1 MNLNTFNH
9 IDYIY
14 LGLLFIFTVFF
25 SIQGATRS
33 INYSLKIILSISL
46 PFIFYK
52 RSLNFFLESLNSQYL
67 NNIASK
73 NFIFLEIIMFVCLF
87 LLVYFVYSLIEKAIN
102 IKSPS
107 QLEFK
112 IIDIVVGGLYGLLI
126 FSILFYLSY
135 SLIFKNHIKGNN
147 IIYNYNI
154 SFYENILN
162 KEKVDLNTPTKHN
175 KNSPTKDN
183 KKNAQEKLY

>member
-1 MNLNTFNH
+1 MSLNTFNYV
-9 IDYIY
+9 DYIY
-14 LGLLFIFTVFF
+14 LGTLFIFITFF

-67 NNIASK
+67 NNLAK
-73 NFIFLEIIMFVCLF
+73 ENLIFLEIIMFVCLF

-107 QLEFK
+107 KLEFK
-112 IIDIVVGGLYGLLI
+112 IIDIIFGGLYGLFL

-135 SLIFKNHIKGNN
+135 SLVFKNHIIGNN
-147 IIYNYNI
+147 FIYHYNI
-154 SFYENILN
+154 SFYENFLKKEGVNLN
-162 KEKVDLNTPTKHN
+162 SPKKNN
-175 KNSPTKDN
+175 KNMPTKDN

>member
-1 MNLNTFNH
+1 MNLNTFNYV
-9 IDYIY
+9 DYIY
-14 LGLLFIFTVFF
+14 LVTLILFIIFF
-25 SIQGATRS
+25 SIKGATRS
-33 INYSLKIILSISL
+33 INYILKIILSISL

-52 RSLNFFLESLNSQYL
+52 KSLNFFIESLNSQYL
-67 NNIASK
+67 NKLASE

-87 LLVYFVYSLIEKAIN
+87 LLVYFIYSLTEKAIN
-102 IKSPS
+102 IKSPT

-112 IIDIVVGGLYGLLI
+112 IIDIIIGGLYGLFL

-135 SLIFKNHIKGNN
+135 ILIFKNHIKGNN

-154 SFYENILN
+154 SFYENFLK
-162 KEKVDLNTPTKHN
+162 KEEVDLNIPNKNTPTE
-175 KNSPTKDN
+175 DN

>member
-1 MNLNTFNH
+1 MSLNTFNYV
-9 IDYIY
+9 DYIY
-14 LGLLFIFTVFF
+14 LGTLFIFITFF

-67 NNIASK
+67 NNLAK
-73 NFIFLEIIMFVCLF
+73 ENLIFLEIIMFVCLF
-87 LLVYFVYSLIEKAIN
+87 LLVYFIYSLIEKAIN

-107 QLEFK
+107 KLEFK
-112 IIDIVVGGLYGLLI
+112 IIDIIFGGLYGLFL

-135 SLIFKNHIKGNN
+135 SLVFKNHIIGNN
-147 IIYNYNI
+147 FIYHYNI
-154 SFYENILN
+154 SFYENFLK
-162 KEKVDLNTPTKHN
+162 KEGVNLNTPKKNN
-175 KNSPTKDN
+175 KNMPTKDN

>member
-1 MNLNTFNH
+1 MNLNTFNYV
-9 IDYIY
+9 DYIY
-14 LGLLFIFTVFF
+14 LVTLFLFIIFF
-25 SIQGATRS
+25 SIKGATRS

-52 RSLNFFLESLNSQYL
+52 RSINFFLENLNSQYL
-67 NNIASK
+67 NNIANK
-73 NFIFLEIIMFVCLF
+73 NFIFIEIIMFVCLF

-102 IKSPS
+102 IRPPS

-112 IIDIVVGGLYGLLI
+112 IIDIIVGGLYGIFL

-154 SFYENILN
+154 SFYDGLLN
-162 KEKVDLNTPTKHN
+162 KEGADLNTPTKN
-175 KNSPTKDN
+175 N

>member
-1 MNLNTFNH
+1 MSLNTFNYV
-9 IDYIY
+9 DYIY
-14 LGLLFIFTVFF
+14 LGTLFIFITFF

-67 NNIASK
+67 NNLAK
-73 NFIFLEIIMFVCLF
+73 ENLIFLEIIMFVCLF

-107 QLEFK
+107 KLEFK
-112 IIDIVVGGLYGLLI
+112 IIDIIFGGLYGLFL

-135 SLIFKNHIKGNN
+135 SLVFKNHIIGNN
-147 IIYNYNI
+147 FIYHYNI
-154 SFYENILN
+154 SFYENFLK
-162 KEKVDLNTPTKHN
+162 KEGVNLNTPKKNN
-175 KNSPTKDN
+175 KNMPTKDN
-183 KKNAQEKLY
+183 KKNAKEKLY

>member
-1 MNLNTFNH
+1 MSLNTFNYV
-9 IDYIY
+9 DYIY
-14 LGLLFIFTVFF
+14 LGTLFIFITFF

-67 NNIASK
+67 NNLAK
-73 NFIFLEIIMFVCLF
+73 ENLIFLEIIMFVCLF

-107 QLEFK
+107 KLEFK
-112 IIDIVVGGLYGLLI
+112 IIDIIFGGLYGLFL

-135 SLIFKNHIKGNN
+135 SLVFKNHIVGNN
-147 IIYNYNI
+147 FIYHYNI
-154 SFYENILN
+154 SFYENFLK
-162 KEKVDLNTPTKHN
+162 KEGVNLNTPKKNN
-175 KNSPTKDN
+175 KNMPTKDN

>member
-1 MNLNTFNH
+1 MSLNTFNYV
-9 IDYIY
+9 DYIY
-14 LGLLFIFTVFF
+14 LGTLFIFITFF

-67 NNIASK
+67 NNLAK
-73 NFIFLEIIMFVCLF
+73 ENLIFLEIIMFVCLF

-107 QLEFK
+107 KLEFK
-112 IIDIVVGGLYGLLI
+112 IIDIIFGGLYGLFL

-135 SLIFKNHIKGNN
+135 SLVFKNHIIGNN
-147 IIYNYNI
+147 FIYHYNI
-154 SFYENILN
+154 SFYENFLK
-162 KEKVDLNTPTKHN
+162 KEGVNLNTPKKNN
-175 KNSPTKDN
+175 KNMPTKDN